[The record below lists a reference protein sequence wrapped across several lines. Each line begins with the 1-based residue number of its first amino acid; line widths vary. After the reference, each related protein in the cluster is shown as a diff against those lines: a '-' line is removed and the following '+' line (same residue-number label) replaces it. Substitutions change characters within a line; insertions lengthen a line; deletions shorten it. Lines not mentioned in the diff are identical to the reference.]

1 MEKDNEK
8 FWIRDYF
15 GPYPIDWDLFDI
27 AMGRKPGEKTI
38 DIISYMESEEYKNF
52 FKDKKNPKK

>member
-15 GPYPIDWDLFDI
+15 GPYPIDWDLYDI

-38 DIISYMESEEYKNF
+38 DIISYMESEEYQNF
-52 FKDKKNPKK
+52 FKDKKKPKK

>member
-1 MEKDNEK
+1 MNKDNKE

-15 GPYPIDWDLFDI
+15 GPYPIDWDLYDI

-52 FKDKKNPKK
+52 FKDKKIPKK

>member
-52 FKDKKNPKK
+52 FKGKKKPKK

>member
-15 GPYPIDWDLFDI
+15 GPYTIDWDLYNI

-52 FKDKKNPKK
+52 FKDKKKPKK